1 MPFKRGAP
9 KPSGSGRRKGTLN
22 RITGEVAA
30 RLAELSCD
38 PIEGMAAIAA
48 DTRNSVEVRARM
60 YAELAQYIHPK
71 RRAVESR
78 LVDSQGKDRYP
89 LDLESVRAYCQNA
102 PSGGE

>member
-9 KPSGSGRRKGTLN
+9 RPAGSGRRKGTLN
-22 RITGEVAA
+22 RTTGEVAA

-48 DTRNSVEVRARM
+48 DTRNAVELRARM
-60 YAELAQYIHPK
+60 YAELAQYVHPK

-78 LVDSQGKDRYP
+78 FVDSQGKDRYP